1 MGFCWDHGF
10 CNRDSLTCG
19 ERDGAE
25 CLCVGPRSDHMFCSA
40 LSAPNTNTRD
50 LIFGTK
56 LLKFCVSSALV
67 CCALSLLTHPCLQHS
82 NEPCNPL
89 WPYALNIL
97 PGLWRSCT
105 RPMEVCFS
113 SRIFLACVL
122 KRDVRPARSC
132 KSLEWFFCQLS
143 PPSMAQQESSPIQ
156 RGRALA
162 QKQLAGPLKAA
173 CLHLAPKSGTS
184 LQW

>member
-1 MGFCWDHGF
+1 M
-10 CNRDSLTCG
+10 
-19 ERDGAE
+19 
-25 CLCVGPRSDHMFCSA
+25 CLCVGPRSDHMLFCSV

-50 LIFGTK
+50 LTFGTK

-67 CCALSLLTHPCLQHS
+67 CCVLSLLTHPCLQHS

-105 RPMEVCFS
+105 RPMGVCFS

-132 KSLEWFFCQLS
+132 KSLEWFFLS
-143 PPSMAQQESSPIQ
+143 ILPTFHGTAREQPHTGGGGGTVTETAGRSLESWLPPPC
-156 RGRALA
+156 
-162 QKQLAGPLKAA
+162 P
-173 CLHLAPKSGTS
+173 
-184 LQW
+184 

>member
-1 MGFCWDHGF
+1 M
-10 CNRDSLTCG
+10 
-19 ERDGAE
+19 
-25 CLCVGPRSDHMFCSA
+25 CLCVGPRSDHMLFCSV

-50 LIFGTK
+50 LTFGTK

-67 CCALSLLTHPCLQHS
+67 CCVLSLLTHPCLQHS

-105 RPMEVCFS
+105 RPMGVCFS

-132 KSLEWFFCQLS
+132 KSLEWFFLS
-143 PPSMAQQESSPIQ
+143 ILPTFHGTAREQPHT
-156 RGRALA
+156 GVGGALS
-162 QKQLAGPLKAA
+162 QKQLAGPLKAG